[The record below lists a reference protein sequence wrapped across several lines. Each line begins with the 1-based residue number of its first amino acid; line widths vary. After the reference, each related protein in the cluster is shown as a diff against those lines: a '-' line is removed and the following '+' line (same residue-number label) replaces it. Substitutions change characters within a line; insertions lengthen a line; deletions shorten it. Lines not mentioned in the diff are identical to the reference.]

1 MTAMRFSD
9 LSGQKHRRHRAA
21 RGSTLLITLLLTA
34 TLSLEVIV
42 LSVTLTRGLG
52 EEAVLAQAHV
62 IARQN
67 AELAFT
73 RSAERLRAFLAS
85 ASPQEADI
93 AFSRGGRKSWQ
104 GASLSPDCARRAPV
118 RRHPCAGQRLAGAT
132 ARIVLPAGLRKPSG
146 ENASSDAAMGITAL
160 RKTS

>member
-104 GASLSPDCARRAPV
+104 GASLSQIAPDARLSADTPARV
-118 RRHPCAGQRLAGAT
+118 SVWLERRRGSYYLLACESRLEKT
-132 ARIVLPAGLRKPSG
+132 RLLMRRWVSLP
-146 ENASSDAAMGITAL
+146 
-160 RKTS
+160 